1 MSGRAL
7 RLTAL
12 AVRKNSVAG
21 WYPDGNGL
29 YLQIGPTITKSWVYR
44 YTMNGTE
51 RRQGLGA
58 YPDTTLDE
66 ARTLATASRK
76 LKAKGIDPLEQKRAE
91 AVQRQLEA
99 ANTKTFKQC
108 ALECIEVKKAEWR
121 NAKHH
126 TQWHNTLKA
135 YAYPTIGD
143 LPVQSIDSALVLKVL
158 KPIWST
164 KTETAQR
171 VRGRIETVLDW
182 AKGAGYRQGD
192 NPAMWRGSL
201 KTQLPDPSKIR
212 KVKHHPALPHADIPE
227 LFDWLKTKDTLA
239 SKALAFTILTAA
251 RNGESRH
258 AIRTDVDLSKP
269 AWTIPEERMKAGR
282 EHTVPLSSQALAV
295 LMQAEVFAND
305 ERIFPG
311 MAKGKFIS
319 ETAMRKLLAEF
330 RDGLTVHGFRS
341 TFRDWCAEETTYPR
355 ELAETALAHSNKDKV
370 EAAYQRGD
378 MFQKR
383 MVLMQHWAD
392 YCYSETRKTAR
403 LLSVVTEREIG

>member
-1 MSGRAL
+1 MARSAL
-7 RLTAL
+7 KLTAL
-12 AVRKNSVAG
+12 AVKKISAKG

-29 YLQIGPTITKSWVYR
+29 YLQVSPTITKSWVYR
-44 YTMNGTE
+44 YTMNGSE

-58 YPDTTLDE
+58 YPDTTLEE
-66 ARTLATASRK
+66 ARTLARASRK
-76 LKAKGIDPLEQKRAE
+76 LKAKGIDPLEQRRAE

-126 TQWHNTLKA
+126 TQWHNTLA
-135 YAYPTIGD
+135 TYAYPVIGD
-143 LPVQSIDSALVLKVL
+143 LPVQSIDSAIVLKVL
-158 KPIWST
+158 KPIWNT

-171 VRGRIETVLDW
+171 LRGRIETVLDW
-182 AKGAGYRQGD
+182 AKGAGYRHGD

-212 KVKHHPALPHADIPE
+212 KVRHHPALPHADIPE
-227 LFDWLKTKDTLA
+227 FFDWLKTKDTLA
-239 SKALAFTILTAA
+239 SKALVFTILTAA

-258 AIRTDVDLSKP
+258 ATRAEVDLSKP
-269 AWTIPEERMKAGR
+269 AWTIPEKRMKAGR
-282 EHTVPLSSQALAV
+282 EHTVPLSGQALEV
-295 LMQAEVFAND
+295 LNQAEVFAND

-311 MAKGKFIS
+311 MSKGKFIS
-319 ETAMRKLLAEF
+319 ETAMRRLLAEF
-330 RDGLTVHGFRS
+330 REGLTVHGFRS
-341 TFRDWCAEETTYPR
+341 TFRDWCAEETNYPR

-392 YCYSETRKTAR
+392 YCTSGKREKGMVVDIQAR
-403 LLSVVTEREIG
+403 MAK

>member
-1 MSGRAL
+1 MARRAL

-12 AVRKNSVAG
+12 AVKKNSVAG

-58 YPDTTLDE
+58 YPDTTLEE
-66 ARTLATASRK
+66 ARTLASASRK
-76 LKAKGIDPLEQKRAE
+76 LKAKGIDPLEWKRTD

-108 ALECIEVKKAEWR
+108 ALECIEVKKVEWR

-126 TQWHNTLKA
+126 AQWHNTLKA

-158 KPIWST
+158 KPIWNT

-171 VRGRIETVLDW
+171 VRGRIETILDW

-201 KTQLPDPSKIR
+201 KTQLPDPGKIR
-212 KVKHHPALPHADIPE
+212 KVRHHPALPYADIPE
-227 LFDWLKTKDTLA
+227 FFDWLKTKDTLA
-239 SKALAFTILTAA
+239 SKALAFTILTAV
-251 RNGESRH
+251 RNGVSRH
-258 AIRTDVDLSKP
+258 AVRTEVDLSKP
-269 AWTIPEERMKAGR
+269 AWTIPESGMKAKR
-282 EHTVPLSSQALAV
+282 EHAVPLSRQALVV
-295 LMQAEVFAND
+295 LIQTEVFAND

-311 MAKGKFIS
+311 RDKGRVIS
-319 ETAMRKLLAEF
+319 ETAMRKLLAQF
-330 RDGLTVHGFRS
+330 REGLTVHGFRS
-341 TFRDWCAEETTYPR
+341 TFRDWCGEETNYPR
-355 ELAETALAHSNKDKV
+355 ELAETAMAHANKDKV
-370 EAAYQRGD
+370 EAAYKRGD

-392 YCYSETRKTAR
+392 YCTSSSQRIDQVAAVSSMVAK
-403 LLSVVTEREIG
+403 